1 MDFMNGD
8 PSDPLVVYTVIIGDG
23 YRLPPV
29 RPVQDAP
36 HLCFTD
42 QRIDP
47 NGWEIVPITPI
58 LPADPARSSRDPKV
72 RPHRFLPQY
81 SRSLF
86 IDPTVDLQA
95 PAQALWATL
104 MPGPDHVLGCL
115 HHSIRTTLGEE
126 FDAVDRASMEHAR
139 ILRELRNM
147 LRDHHPGTL
156 DLRPAWGGIL
166 ARRHHEPACIDAM
179 EAWFAHILRYARR
192 DQLTLPLILS
202 QMPESRR
209 HIAAL
214 DNRRSPFHQWP
225 IEGYARPAR
234 YMDGYR
240 RNPHYR
246 RFRRLMHRFF
256 GIPPY

>member
-1 MDFMNGD
+1 MEHD

-29 RPVQDAP
+29 RSVQDAP

-42 QRIDP
+42 QRLDP
-47 NGWEIVPITPI
+47 NGWELVPITPI

-86 IDPTVDLQA
+86 IDPTVDLLA
-95 PAQALWATL
+95 PAQALWAAL
-104 MPGPDHVLGCL
+104 VPAPDQVFGCM
-115 HHSIRTTLGEE
+115 HHSFRTSLADE
-126 FDAVDRASMEHAR
+126 FDEVDRASMEHAR

-147 LRDHHPGTL
+147 LQDRHP
-156 DLRPAWGGIL
+156 DLLAQPPYWGGVI
-166 ARRHHEPACIDAM
+166 ARRHNHPACIDAM

-202 QMPESRR
+202 QMPAARR

-214 DNRRSPFHQWP
+214 DNIRSPFHQWP
-225 IEGYARPAR
+225 IDGYTRPAR
-234 YMDGYR
+234 YLDGYR

-246 RFRRLMHRFF
+246 KLRRLLQRTL
-256 GIPPY
+256 GIPAY